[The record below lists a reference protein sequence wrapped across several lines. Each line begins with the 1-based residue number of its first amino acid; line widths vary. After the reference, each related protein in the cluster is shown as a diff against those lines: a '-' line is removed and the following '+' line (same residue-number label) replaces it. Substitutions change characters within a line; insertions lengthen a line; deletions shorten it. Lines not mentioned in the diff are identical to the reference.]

1 MIRILAAMDSRAFF
15 GAERANLEVLWRM
28 QECGAEVTALV
39 RDEDWPENLHMR
51 MQLDQRGI
59 AWIKAPFPDYPSSR
73 YKRYW
78 PRVFLRN
85 PGAFV
90 RLNAVALRTIAERKI
105 TNLHISTPFQ
115 ALSLAWAMSRSK
127 VPATFFCNA
136 EPSRHNLLYR
146 RTWRWMSG
154 RIDGFVCES
163 KYMRGVVAA
172 AGIDCSKIAVIPSA
186 PPRRMGAAPFTAK
199 PSAKCAKPTVFGFVG
214 QLTAQKGIVVLLEAL
229 ALVAAQHP
237 EVQLLLAGPAEEPF
251 ARTLVAHW
259 SEFGSVNQVQFC
271 GAVEDILGFMAAC
284 DVHVAPSLG
293 TEAYGLVVIEAKQ
306 SGLPSIV
313 FDSGGMAELIAHG
326 EDGLIAP
333 EKTVAALAEQML
345 VYADDAARARAD
357 GARARASL
365 NGRLEIE
372 QQDEKWIAAYK
383 LAQVERHQ
391 CDANR
396 EAP

>member
-127 VPATFFCNA
+127 VPVSFFCNA

-186 PPRRMGAAPFTAK
+186 PPRRIAAAPFAAAPYGNATHG
-199 PSAKCAKPTVFGFVG
+199 PVFGFVG
-214 QLTAQKGIVVLLEAL
+214 QLTAHKGIAVLLEAF
-229 ALVAAQHP
+229 ALVAGRHP
-237 EVQLLLAGPAEEPF
+237 QARLLIAGPRDEPF
-251 ARTLVAHW
+251 ARSLAKQW
-259 SEFGSVNQVQFC
+259 DRFGGGDRVHFC
-271 GAVEDILGFMAAC
+271 GAVEDIPGFMAAC
-284 DVHVAPSLG
+284 DVHLAPTIGS
-293 TEAYGLVVIEAKQ
+293 EPYGLVVVEAKQ
-306 SGLPSIV
+306 AALPSII

-345 VYADDAARARAD
+345 VYADDAALARAD

-396 EAP
+396 KAP